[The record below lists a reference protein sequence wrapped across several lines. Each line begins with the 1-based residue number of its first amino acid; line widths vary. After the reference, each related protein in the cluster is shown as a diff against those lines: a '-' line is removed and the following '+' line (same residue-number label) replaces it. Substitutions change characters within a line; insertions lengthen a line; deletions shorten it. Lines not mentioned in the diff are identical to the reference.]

1 MLNLCVL
8 SAGVDS
14 ERHHEGV
21 VIDFYC
27 RQRRTCHGRYAI
39 WFHTFL
45 ERRIEVLTSRIE
57 VRGFLFLDVRS
68 DSPNIPNA
76 LFLFVS

>member
-1 MLNLCVL
+1 MRVL
-8 SAGVDS
+8 LQIFTAGRDAHVMV
-14 ERHHEGV
+14 GMQ
-21 VIDFYC
+21 F
-27 RQRRTCHGRYAI
+27 

-45 ERRIEVLTSRIE
+45 ERRIKVLTSRIE